1 MIRARHEG
9 APASEAAELAER
21 SLEGASGVFESPM
34 GAAQFKPSGL
44 RAAVRRTIR
53 AGERPADRRPGRRPK
68 ARLGAYDRRRGPLE
82 GAVGLAAGF
91 VARCRSGQQVR
102 APTGQRHGIL
112 AIEPGQRAL
121 VIEIL
126 LARGDPAGA
135 DALLATTDS
144 AQMPDGL
151 TFNFLLEARAG
162 VRLAQGRH
170 SQALADL
177 EEFSRRESGLGPPV
191 PRPARGDSGRR
202 WLCTR

>member
-1 MIRARHEG
+1 MLLCAERYAQASALLTAALGEG
-9 APASEAAELAER
+9 RKRGSALTIAVAAHWKAQLAWRLGSLRDAEADSRFALQLASE
-21 SLEGASGVFESPM
+21 
-34 GAAQFKPSGL
+34 
-44 RAAVRRTIR
+44 
-53 AGERPADRRPGRRPK
+53 
-68 ARLGAYDRRRGPLE
+68 
-82 GAVGLAAGF
+82 
-91 VARCRSGQQVR
+91 
-102 APTGQRHGIL
+102 HGIL